1 MCWGH
6 TQGGKRED
14 KKGEGRRAREGERER
29 EREGMRIKKERPK
42 VGDGIGGERV
52 RKMKEVIRGRNR
64 DRGKRKE
71 DREGVRKE

>member
-1 MCWGH
+1 MCAGATH
-6 TQGGKRED
+6 RGEREKTKRE
-14 KKGEGRRAREGERER
+14 KEGGQERGRER